1 MDNVLDLE
9 DRDTSRWLNSQLPR
23 LHVVLGDSV
32 ARDSGIASKQ
42 PEDRVLNLARGG
54 ATWGS
59 LHDRL
64 EETMAEWRRSAKEEE
79 RQPGTAII
87 WMTGNDAYNRA
98 TGLPSISETKLEAV
112 ADHAQKVTEVVMRE
126 AGVVVLGP
134 IARLSGEVLPTKWES
149 TSAYALE
156 RRLIHTLPRG
166 AVFVLVGRQL
176 TKKLRRRPH
185 CVSDCLQWYK
195 RDGVHLNTA
204 GYQKVAKMDR
214 LPEWIEFCVGR
225 Q

>member
-1 MDNVLDLE
+1 
-9 DRDTSRWLNSQLPR
+9 
-23 LHVVLGDSV
+23 
-32 ARDSGIASKQ
+32 
-42 PEDRVLNLARGG
+42 
-54 ATWGS
+54 
-59 LHDRL
+59 
-64 EETMAEWRRSAKEEE
+64 
-79 RQPGTAII
+79 
-87 WMTGNDAYNRA
+87 MTGNDAYNR
-98 TGLPSISETKLEAV
+98 TTRLPSISETKLEAV
-112 ADHAQKVTEVVMRE
+112 ADHAQKVMDVAMRE

-149 TSAYALE
+149 TAAYALE

-166 AVFVLVGRQL
+166 GGANFVPVGRQL
-176 TKKLRRRPH
+176 TKKLRRMPH

-195 RDGVHLNTA
+195 RDGVHLNTE